1 MEFDRLMFVV
11 QEVKEEEEAAKRQVL
26 SKYQL

>member
-1 MEFDRLMFVV
+1 MECDHLMFVV
-11 QEVKEEEEAAKRQVL
+11 QEVKEEEAAKRQGI